1 MHLKVNAFEMWCYAD
16 TKDKLEQQSN
26 KKVLKRIQTE
36 LNFMK
41 YIIKRK
47 MKYAEHVLR
56 GSSGLSH
63 LQILEC
69 RVETKKKVD
78 SPRKT

>member
-1 MHLKVNAFEMWCYAD
+1 MLLRCGITRD
-16 TKDKLEQQSN
+16 TKDKLEQQSD
-26 KKVLKRIQTE
+26 KKVLKRMQTE

-41 YIIKRK
+41 DIIKRK

-63 LQILEC
+63 PGLDLTGGLG
-69 RVETKKKVD
+69 VEP
-78 SPRKT
+78 S

>member
-1 MHLKVNAFEMWCYAD
+1 MRD

-26 KKVLKRIQTE
+26 NKVLKRIQTE
-36 LNFMK
+36 LNSMK
-41 YIIKRK
+41 DIIKRK

-63 LQILEC
+63 LQILQS
-69 RVETKKKVD
+69 RVETKKKVES
-78 SPRKT
+78 SPRKI